1 MIAVIQKIMNV
12 LEFLVYGIS
21 WLWVFGGAFFIMY
34 IFNKGLKNIENKYNI
49 LLDEDKKEKKQ

>member
-1 MIAVIQKIMNV
+1 VIAVIQKIMSV

-21 WLWVFGGAFFIMY
+21 WLWVFGGAFFITY
-34 IFNKGLKNIENKYNI
+34 IFNEGLKNIENKYKI

>member
-1 MIAVIQKIMNV
+1 MSV

-21 WLWVFGGAFFIMY
+21 WLWVFGGAFFITY
-34 IFNKGLKNIENKYNI
+34 IFNEGLKNIENKYKI

>member
-1 MIAVIQKIMNV
+1 MNV